1 VEQPVVEVREVKKI
15 FPPGGM
21 VFFRKRGRE
30 VRAVD
35 GVSFSIR
42 SGETFGLV
50 GESGCGKSTVGR
62 LLLRL
67 QQTDSGEI
75 RILGHDVVRL
85 SREEISSFR
94 REVQAVFQDPY
105 GSLNPRMTVAMTI
118 GEPLWVQ
125 KLASQK
131 ELEERVVWLL
141 EKVGLSPEHRNR
153 YPHEFS
159 GGQRQRIVIA
169 RALSVSPRFVILDEP
184 VSALDVSI
192 RAQILN
198 LLKDLQKEL
207 GLTFLFISH
216 DLSVIEHIS
225 HEVGVMYLGR
235 MMEIANREEL
245 YRNPKHPYT
254 QALLEAIPIP
264 DPDRKKEGRPLE
276 GEAPS
281 PLSPPSGCRF
291 HTRCPCKMEI
301 CKEAEPELKNLGEDH
316 RAACHLY

>member
-1 VEQPVVEVREVKKI
+1 
-15 FPPGGM
+15 M
-21 VFFRKRGRE
+21 E

-50 GESGCGKSTVGR
+50 GESGCGKSTMGR

-67 QQTDSGEI
+67 HQTNSGEI
-75 RILGHDVVRL
+75 RILGHDVVHL

-105 GSLNPRMTVAMTI
+105 GSLNPRMTIKMTI
-118 GEPLWVQ
+118 GEPLLVQ
-125 KLASQK
+125 KLASRRGM
-131 ELEERVVWLL
+131 EERVVWLL

-159 GGQRQRIVIA
+159 GGQRQRIIIA
-169 RALSVSPRFVILDEP
+169 RALSVNPKFIILDEP

-198 LLKDLQKEL
+198 LLKDLQKEM

-216 DLSVIEHIS
+216 DLSVVEHVS
-225 HEVGVMYLGR
+225 HEVGVMYLGK
-235 MMEIANREEL
+235 MMEIAKREKL
-245 YRNPKHPYT
+245 YRNTKHPYT

-276 GEAPS
+276 GETPS
-281 PLSPPSGCRF
+281 PLKPPSGCRF
-291 HTRCPCKMEI
+291 HTRCPYKMDI
-301 CKEAEPELKNLGEDH
+301 CKAAEPEFKDLGGDH
-316 RAACHLY
+316 WVACHLY